1 MSSPPKRP
9 APPVPD
15 PNWEVELHGP
25 SAAARRA
32 PPESRDE
39 LLAHAVLREPEPLD
53 LIDDFADLERVTMPP
68 PAGMDDHVARMMAEA
83 ALLEDVDNEGDRP
96 TPLCEVDPIPF
107 AASGKGRPADPPR
120 ATSGGVPRAPLA
132 GARPVQA
139 PRPAPRTPTP
149 PPFAAPR
156 RASAHLPAP
165 ATPLP
170 FAAVPAPKRSATPP
184 PFAVVRPVDPAPRRT
199 LTPAPVRA
207 PLRTPT
213 PAPMSAPTPAPFA
226 IRQRDP
232 VVRPASARPAEG
244 MRRISSLDI
253 EDLPAVFSLDGLSL
267 DEPASER
274 GAPGVSAPSNV
285 PVISP
290 SPVMPPSS
298 GPAISAPFAS
308 MEPMDLAAEL
318 FDPDLSW
325 GDLPVAPPPEAPR
338 DVPSDGPPPETLAA
352 IEARLSAGDYGRA
365 LVLAEAALD
374 QHPDHPILRRSAD
387 TCRDEL
393 YKRYLQR
400 LGAADHVPR
409 VAMQSGALTGLTL
422 DHRAGFLLS
431 CVDGDSTV
439 EEIIDVSAMPKLEAV
454 RVLYE
459 LLQEG
464 VIEMTARR

>member
-1 MSSPPKRP
+1 MPSPPKRP

-25 SAAARRA
+25 SASARRP

-53 LIDDFADLERVTMPP
+53 LIDDFADLERVTVPP

-96 TPLCEVDPIPF
+96 TPLLEVEPPPF
-107 AASGKGRPADPPR
+107 GASGKGRPPVARPGE
-120 ATSGGVPRAPLA
+120 ASPRAPA
-132 GARPVQA
+132 QA
-139 PRPAPRTPTP
+139 PRLAPRTPP
-149 PPFAAPR
+149 PPFAAGRGAP
-156 RASAHLPAP
+156 AHLPAPAPPLPFEAVRPAEPAPKRP

-170 FAAVPAPKRSATPP
+170 FAAVRPAE
-184 PFAVVRPVDPAPRRT
+184 PAPRR
-199 LTPAPVRA
+199 A
-207 PLRTPT
+207 PT
-213 PAPMSAPTPAPFA
+213 PVPQRAPTPAPFA
-226 IRQRDP
+226 IRQREP
-232 VVRPASARPAEG
+232 VVRPASVRPPEG

-267 DEPASER
+267 DEPASE
-274 GAPGVSAPSNV
+274 PGTAGVRAPSRESAV
-285 PVISP
+285 SP
-290 SPVMPPSS
+290 SLAMPPSS
-298 GPAISAPFAS
+298 EPAISPPFAS
-308 MEPMDLAAEL
+308 IDPVDLAAEL
-318 FDPDLSW
+318 SDPELSW
-325 GDLPVAPPPEAPR
+325 GDLPSAPPPEAPR
-338 DVPSDGPPPETLAA
+338 DVPSDEPPPEVLAA

-365 LVLAEAALD
+365 LVLAESALD
-374 QHPDHPILRRSAD
+374 QHPDHPTLARSAD
-387 TCRDEL
+387 TCRGEL
-393 YKRYLQR
+393 YKRYLER

-409 VAMQSGALTGLTL
+409 VAMHSGALTGLTL